1 MAELDVLFN
10 PESIAVVGASRT
22 PGKIGY
28 EILHSLKK
36 SFKKKIYA
44 INPNPGKIMDLTAFS
59 SVLSVEEPIDLAVI
73 AVKAEI
79 VNNILLECKKKKIKA
94 AIIISSGFSEIGEK
108 ERELSLLK
116 SGKGIR
122 ILGPNCIG
130 VYDTHNHIDT
140 LFMPYDRLKRPLEGS
155 ISFITQSGAF
165 GSVMLDL
172 IAHEGVGVSKF
183 ISIGNR
189 VDIDEIE
196 LLKYLGNDPN
206 TRAIAIYMEST
217 KNGTLFLEAAK
228 KIVKKKPVVALKAG
242 KTQKGTEAVASH
254 TGSLAGS
261 YSVYS
266 SVFKQAGII
275 EAKTTEELFDYSKAL
290 ATQPSLSS
298 NKIAI
303 VTDGGGFGIV
313 ATDAAIESGLELAQ
327 LSNNSVKS
335 LKSFLPPYASTANP
349 IDLTGDSDSERY
361 GKALQTVFKDKGIGG
376 VVVIALTQITTMD
389 EKIVDVLRDCK
400 VYGKPFVVCMA
411 GSEYTLKLARKLEG
425 YGVPVY
431 QTPERAVKSLAA
443 LHSYAEILKRKA

>member
-1 MAELDVLFN
+1 MAELDALFN
-10 PESIAVVGASRT
+10 PESIAVIGASRT

-28 EILHSLKK
+28 EILESLKR
-36 SFKKKIYA
+36 SFKKKLYP
-44 INPNPGKIMDLTAFS
+44 INPNPGKVGGLNS
-59 SVLSVEEPIDLAVI
+59 HPSVLDVEEPIDLAVI

-79 VNNILLECKKKKIKA
+79 VSNILLECKKKKIKV

-116 SGKGIR
+116 AGKGIR

-140 LFMPYDRLKRPLEGS
+140 LFMPYERLKRPLEGS
-155 ISFITQSGAF
+155 IAFITQSGAF

-172 IAHEGVGVSKF
+172 IANEGVGVSKF

-206 TRAIAIYMEST
+206 TRAIAIYLEST
-217 KNGTLFLEAAK
+217 KNGTLFLETAK
-228 KIVKKKPVVALKAG
+228 KVVKKKPIVALKAG

-261 YSVYS
+261 YNVYS
-266 SVFKQAGII
+266 SAFKQAGVI

-298 NKIAI
+298 NKIAV

-313 ATDAAIESGLELAQ
+313 ATDAAIESGMELPA
-327 LSNNSVKS
+327 LSNHSIKALNQ
-335 LKSFLPPYASTANP
+335 FLPAYASTSNP

-361 GKALQTVFKDKGIGG
+361 RKALEIVFKDKGISG

-400 VYGKPFVVCMA
+400 VSGKPFVVCMA
-411 GSEYTLKLARKLEG
+411 GSDYTLKLSRKLEG

-431 QTPERAVKSLAA
+431 PTPERAVKSLAA
-443 LHSYAEILKRKA
+443 LHSYAEVLKRKA